1 MLWAGGLLGVSFIA
15 APAKFWAPSLTLPV
29 ALDVGRHTFQFFNK
43 LEVAAL
49 VILLVLVFC
58 ASGDALTRG
67 LASLI
72 GLLLLFQTFWLLP
85 VLDLRVS
92 IVLHGQTPPESRLH
106 LVYIACDVWRF
117 LLLVSIAWRSRETPT
132 RQT

>member
-43 LEVAAL
+43 LEVVAL
-49 VILLVLVFC
+49 VILLTLVFR
-58 ASGDALTRG
+58 ATRDSLTRG

-72 GLLLLFQTFWLLP
+72 GLLLLFQTIWLLP
-85 VLDLRVS
+85 MLDQRVC
-92 IVLHGQTPPESRLH
+92 IVLQGQTPPESRLH

-117 LLLVSIAWRSRETPT
+117 LLLVSIAWRCRET
-132 RQT
+132 RLN

>member
-43 LEVAAL
+43 LEVVAL
-49 VILLVLVFC
+49 VILLILVFR
-58 ASGDALTRG
+58 ATKDSLTRG

-72 GLLLLFQTFWLLP
+72 GLLLLFQTIWLLP
-85 VLDLRVS
+85 MLDQRVF
-92 IVLHGQTPPESRLH
+92 IVLQGQTPPESRLH
-106 LVYIACDVWRF
+106 FVYIACDVWRF
-117 LLLVSIAWRSRETPT
+117 LLLVSIAWRCRET
-132 RQT
+132 RIN

>member
-29 ALDVGRHTFQFFNK
+29 AQDVGRHTFQFFNK
-43 LEVAAL
+43 LEVVAL
-49 VILLVLVFC
+49 AILLILVFR
-58 ASGDALTRG
+58 ATRDSLTRG

-72 GLLLLFQTFWLLP
+72 GLLLLFQTIWLLP
-85 VLDLRVS
+85 MLDQRVF
-92 IVLHGQTPPESRLH
+92 IVLQGQTPPESRLH

-117 LLLVSIAWRSRETPT
+117 LLLVSIAWRCRET
-132 RQT
+132 R

>member
-43 LEVAAL
+43 LEVVAL
-49 VILLVLVFC
+49 VILLIVVFR
-58 ASGDALTRG
+58 ATGDSLTRG
-67 LASLI
+67 LVILI

-85 VLDLRVS
+85 MLDQRVS
-92 IVLHGQTPPESRLH
+92 IVLQGQTPSESRLH

-117 LLLVSIAWRSRETPT
+117 LLLVSIAWRCRET
-132 RQT
+132 RVS

>member
-43 LEVAAL
+43 LEVVAL
-49 VILLVLVFC
+49 VILLILVFR
-58 ASGDALTRG
+58 ATRDSLTRG

-85 VLDLRVS
+85 MLDQRVS
-92 IVLHGQTPPESRLH
+92 IVLQGQTPPESRLH

-117 LLLVSIAWRSRETPT
+117 LLLVSIAWRCRET
-132 RQT
+132 RISS

>member
-43 LEVAAL
+43 LEVVAL
-49 VILLVLVFC
+49 VILLILVFR
-58 ASGDALTRG
+58 ATRDSLTRG

-85 VLDLRVS
+85 MLDQRVF
-92 IVLHGQTPPESRLH
+92 IVLQGQTPPESRLH
-106 LVYIACDVWRF
+106 LVYIACDAWRF
-117 LLLVSIAWRSRETPT
+117 LLLVSIAWRCRET
-132 RQT
+132 RIS